1 MNTGHAKL
9 QKDLHKTFG
18 LRSLRPGQE
27 QVIQNVLDGRD
38 TLAIMPTGGGK
49 SLCYQLPALSLP
61 GTTLVVSPL
70 ISLMK
75 DQVEKLEEI
84 GVEADQVNSSLGA
97 QEEAEA
103 LENISQDR
111 NDIVFVTPERLAD
124 PEFIAKLK
132 TLTISLFVVDEA
144 HCISQWGH
152 DFRPAYL
159 ELGNVIQV
167 LGNPTVLALTATATS
182 EVMDDIAKQ
191 LGRESVEL
199 VNTGLYRPNLHFRV
213 IHTTNAGEKIE
224 ELKKLIATTE
234 GSGIIYAA
242 TVKAVEELA
251 SLLCEMESH
260 VTVYHGRLPK
270 KTRSENQESFMQGEK
285 RIMIATNAFGM
296 GIDKA
301 DIRFVVH
308 FQIPGNLGAY
318 YQECGRAGRDG
329 KDAICALL
337 YDVNDK
343 RIQQFF
349 LARHYPTFEEL
360 KNIYKGIGELLEHHS
375 GVDLSQIHEK
385 FDRLSQRRL
394 QILLKLLQDG
404 GVIVRSKL
412 GYRLGKIED
421 PSGKIRGLA
430 SAVHEN
436 DVHQREALEDMV
448 FYAQAGACSWK
459 VLLEYFEEEST
470 WENCKHCD
478 NCLEPPEQALE
489 LASPDQCTT
498 VPKENEAKG
507 PLQQELAVGTAVS
520 VPKRGEGKVV
530 GGNADMVTI
539 AFPNGE
545 EGIYIKGYIEVAA
558 SSENI
563 CAEDKRNVP
572 GVL

>member
-1 MNTGHAKL
+1 MNFDNPKL
-9 QKDLHKTFG
+9 QKSLRKTFG

-84 GVEADQVNSSLGA
+84 GVEVDQVNSSLGVE
-97 QEEAEA
+97 EEAEA
-103 LENISQDR
+103 LENISQAR

-124 PEFIAKLK
+124 PEFIARLQD
-132 TLTISLFVVDEA
+132 LTINLFVVDEA

-159 ELGNVIQV
+159 ELGNVIKA
-167 LGNPTVLALTATATS
+167 LGNPTILALTATATP

-191 LGRESVEL
+191 LGRKSVEL
-199 VNTGLYRPNLHFRV
+199 VNTGLYRSNLHFRV

-242 TVKAVEELA
+242 TVKAVEVLTA
-251 SLLCEMESH
+251 SLREMKSH

-270 KTRSENQESFMQGEK
+270 KTRSENQEFFMQGEK

-296 GIDKA
+296 GIDKP

-329 KDAICALL
+329 KDAICTLL
-337 YDVNDK
+337 YDLNDK

-349 LARHYPTFEEL
+349 LARHHPTFEEL
-360 KNIYKGIGELLEHHS
+360 KGVYRGITELLEHHS
-375 GVDLSQIHEK
+375 VVELSQIHER
-385 FDRLSQRRL
+385 FSQFSERKLR
-394 QILLKLLQDG
+394 ILLKLLQDG
-404 GVIVRSKL
+404 GIIVRNKTL
-412 GYRLGKIED
+412 GYRLGKKEN
-421 PSGKIRGLA
+421 PSEKILEVA
-430 SAVHEN
+430 NTAHEK
-436 DVHQREALEDMV
+436 DIHHRKALEDMI
-448 FYAQAGACSWK
+448 FYAQAGACRWK
-459 VLLEYFEEEST
+459 VLLEYFEEESA
-470 WENCKHCD
+470 WEHCNHCD

-489 LASPDQCTT
+489 LGPTDQSTNIY
-498 VPKENEAKG
+498 KEEAKAS
-507 PLQQELAVGTAVS
+507 LQEELTVGITVS
-520 VPKRGEGKVV
+520 VPKRGQGRVI
-530 GGNADMVTI
+530 GCTADMVTI

-545 EGIYIKGYIEVAA
+545 EGTYLRDHVEVAG
-558 SSENI
+558 SSSQENI
-563 CAEDKRNVP
+563 SA
-572 GVL
+572 